1 VALAMKLL
9 AETALRETGDDD
21 KAAAIL
27 GISKDEFLAYVE
39 TRPNA
44 PEPVAPAKKGK
55 PAARGPARSV
65 VE

>member
-1 VALAMKLL
+1 ML
-9 AETALRETGDDD
+9 AETALRETGDEA

-39 TRPNA
+39 TQSIGS
-44 PEPVAPAKKGK
+44 EPTAPAKKGK
-55 PAARGPARSV
+55 AAARGPARSA